1 MSKNYIIAIFA
12 GLLIVSLLTRS
23 CGNKPQPNNF
33 VEDSLKNAIKFKVD
47 TIATLQVQFDNLNA
61 AFETLRTQKEKIKY
75 ETKTIWQTKYI
86 TDSII
91 HSYSDSETVKRFML
105 RYYPY

>member
-23 CGNKPQPNNF
+23 CGNKQQQNIY
-33 VEDSLKNAIKFKVD
+33 VEDSLKNAIKLKAD
-47 TIATLQVQFDNLNA
+47 TITTLQVQFDNLNS
-61 AFETLRTQKEKIKY
+61 AFTVLQAQKETIKY

-91 HSYSDSETVKRFML
+91 YAYSDSETVRKFMQ
-105 RYYPY
+105 RYYPN